1 MPQYEY
7 RCPADQSM
15 IELYQSFEDSSIPN
29 CPQCGQ
35 QMNKQ
40 FNTPPGDCLSRWRMG
55 RQAMNDLEFLML
67 LEESIADLLSA
78 ITSIYGG

>member
-7 RCPADQSM
+7 RCPADQAM
-15 IELYQSFEDSSIPN
+15 IELYQSFEDNSIPN

-40 FNTPPGDCLSRWRMG
+40 FNTPPGIVFR
-55 RQAMNDLEFLML
+55 
-67 LEESIADLLSA
+67 
-78 ITSIYGG
+78 GGGWGGKP

>member
-15 IELYQSFEDSSIPN
+15 IEMYQSFEDSSIPN

-35 QMNKQ
+35 QMSKQ
-40 FNTPPGDCLSRWRMG
+40 YQATPAVFRGTGW
-55 RQAMNDLEFLML
+55 
-67 LEESIADLLSA
+67 
-78 ITSIYGG
+78 GGQ

>member
-15 IELYQSFEDSSIPN
+15 IEMYQSFEDSSIPN

-35 QMNKQ
+35 QMSKQ
-40 FNTPPGDCLSRWRMG
+40 FQATPAVFRGTGW
-55 RQAMNDLEFLML
+55 
-67 LEESIADLLSA
+67 
-78 ITSIYGG
+78 GGQ